1 MSIWMSKLLEI
12 ASQLTGLLLLLF
24 VASNAILVQTAEI
37 ERLGLLPGP
46 DSFTQKMPSLYL

>member
-1 MSIWMSKLLEI
+1 MSIWMGKLLEI